1 MKKAKTI
8 LAAWS
13 MLLAS
18 QALAQG
24 DIDSSNREVL
34 ESLQTSISQETSS
47 LVTTLLAR
55 VEESGQN
62 DTYTSISPRYQGEHS
77 PFILNNLVVPERQI
91 EGDIISPISL
101 SIQEG
106 ELNNIEDIIEQA
118 GIDLSSDPRY
128 SRILVSDEQNPAFP
142 TIRNYFHIL
151 YNNAIANIDSPTQ
164 EELRL
169 VFIDSFDIAISA
181 TTRRLNNIDCTSSV
195 GSYLSAL
202 WDTQALEIR
211 AGEIS
216 ETFNT
221 NVASILNLLGLDRA
235 SQNVCTNPEE
245 LLIALENA
253 KDKLNYTSAIMDW
266 EYDYFTNSERVNEEE
281 MREVIRRGVQLV
293 MIDLTSNIDLASI
306 VDESWIH
313 SSAFTLISYIRLGYG
328 ELFSEAYRQDMQ
340 DLEERYAREYP
351 ETYSTIIDQLEEYG
365 LLANLRTGLKD

>member
-1 MKKAKTI
+1 MEKAKTI

-24 DIDSSNREVL
+24 DINSSNREVL
-34 ESLQTSISQETSS
+34 QSLQSSVSQETSD

-55 VEESGQN
+55 VEESGLN
-62 DTYTSISPRYQGEHS
+62 NTYTNISPRYQGEHS
-77 PFILNNLVVPERQI
+77 SFILNNLVIPERQI
-91 EGDIISPISL
+91 EGDVISPISL
-101 SIQEG
+101 SIEA
-106 ELNNIEDIIEQA
+106 ERLSNIEDIIEQA

-128 SRILVSDEQNPAFP
+128 SRILASDEQNPAFP

-151 YNNAIANIDSPTQ
+151 YNNAISHMDSPTQ

-169 VFIDSFDIAISA
+169 VFVDSFDIAISA

-195 GSYLSAL
+195 GSYLNAL
-202 WDTQALEIR
+202 WDTQALEIQV
-211 AGEIS
+211 GEIS

-221 NVASILNLLGLDRA
+221 NVEPILNLLGLDRA

-245 LLIALENA
+245 FLIALENV
-253 KDKLNYTSAIMDW
+253 KDKLDYTSAIMDW
-266 EYDYFTNSERVNEEE
+266 EYDYFTDGERVSEEE
-281 MREVIRRGVQLV
+281 MREVLRRGVQVV

-313 SSAFTLISYIRLGYG
+313 SSAFTLMAYIRLGYG
-328 ELFSEAYRQDMQ
+328 ELFSEAYNQDMQ
-340 DLEERYAREYP
+340 ALEERYAREYP
-351 ETYSTIIDQLEEYG
+351 ETYNTIIDQLEEYG